1 MLTQIQKLLKWVEIM
16 INRQVEV
23 RFSDETTKLE
33 SALIAGKEPNG
44 GNISMYVGPLALDDL
59 HHNLF
64 LISSGVI
71 KILTREL
78 GIKLDDCDD
87 FLISAIT
94 EALVYEW
101 NTEKGHVPNPEFS
114 KVIKYPND

>member
-1 MLTQIQKLLKWVEIM
+1 MMT
-16 INRQVEV
+16 NRQVEV
-23 RFSDETTKLE
+23 KFSDETTKLE
-33 SALIAGKEPNG
+33 SALIAGKESNG
-44 GNISMYVGPLALDDL
+44 GSISMYVGPLDLDEL

-64 LISSGVI
+64 LVNTGVI

-78 GIKLDDCDD
+78 GVKLDDCDD

-114 KVIKYPND
+114 KVVKYRND

>member
-1 MLTQIQKLLKWVEIM
+1 
-16 INRQVEV
+16 
-23 RFSDETTKLE
+23 
-33 SALIAGKEPNG
+33 
-44 GNISMYVGPLALDDL
+44 MYVGPLALDDL
-59 HHNLF
+59 HHNVF
-64 LISSGVI
+64 LINSGVI

-114 KVIKYPND
+114 KVIKYPNTGHIVPNHMISQEVPEEAAGKACA